1 MKIEYRENAGPAA
14 FTLGWSSPSQPYE
27 VVPSYRMFP
36 SVQPIAGSPFAVTPT
51 GRKPMDVQGLNL
63 TVASWNSL
71 AVSFNAPA
79 DDGGSDV
86 VAYQVSDGGTI
97 VFALKVI
104 SIHLIHAKSNKH
116 THSRSV
122 TLSLPL
128 SLR

>member
-86 VAYQVSDGGTI
+86 VSYQVREGILFRITQPFNTLI
-97 VFALKVI
+97 FAHI
-104 SIHLIHAKSNKH
+104 CSI
-116 THSRSV
+116 
-122 TLSLPL
+122 LSHILL
-128 SLR
+128 NIL